1 MRLLRCRQCGAA
13 THDGKA
19 CAEHLYEWLLA
30 DSPCRADN
38 LEIAALFALKHPTTH
53 SAECLELAREYLAR
67 KGSQR
72 AAEAPGGAPTT
83 ESGRASAAAT
93 SRPSWSVARLGRAL
107 CSLSRRARHVH

>member
-38 LEIAALFALKHPTTH
+38 LEVAALFALKHPTTH
-53 SAECLELAREYLAR
+53 SEECLQLAREYLAR
-67 KGSQR
+67 ARSQR
-72 AAEAPGGAPTT
+72 AAEAPGYAPTT
-83 ESGRASAAAT
+83 ENSRASAAAPQ
-93 SRPSWSVARLGRAL
+93 PSLSVALGRTL
-107 CSLSRRARHVH
+107 CSWSRRARHVH